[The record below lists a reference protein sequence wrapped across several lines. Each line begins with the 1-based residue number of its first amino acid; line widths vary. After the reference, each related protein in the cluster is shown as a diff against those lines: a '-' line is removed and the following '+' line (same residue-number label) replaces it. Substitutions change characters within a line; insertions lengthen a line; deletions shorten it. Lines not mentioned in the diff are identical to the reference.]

1 MENPRTFEWSNF
13 DCWGLI
19 AAGCLSPTTRKLLS
33 SASPD
38 TYQHPDWPQAL
49 EALFGTE
56 AQYES
61 LVGEFS
67 EQFFSTM
74 RAVRV
79 FHCTRTRSV
88 ESLRASGIRAIDL
101 EQRLHGLFVLLR
113 EHLPSLTY
121 ADVLEAARKT
131 LPIDG
136 LRENAVYVG
145 VDVRFLMDHCG
156 HYLLYGSEGVL
167 AVVRHLENSLGQELA
182 HHLKE
187 EGTPTVVEIDLPVGA
202 LERSDQQGLAR
213 EALYTYAYNTFYR
226 TREVRA
232 LDYGLRLHG
241 RVPPEWIFGFQHP
254 TEIRDPFS
262 GSSRV

>member
-1 MENPRTFEWSNF
+1 METPRTFEWSNF
-13 DCWGLI
+13 DCWGPI
-19 AAGCLSPTTRKLLS
+19 ATGCLSATTRKLLS
-33 SASPD
+33 SAAPD
-38 TYQHPDWPQAL
+38 TYQYSDWSQAL
-49 EALFGTE
+49 EVLFDTA

-88 ESLRASGIRAIDL
+88 GSFRASGIRAIDL

-113 EHLPSLTY
+113 EHLPSLSY
-121 ADVLEAARKT
+121 ADVMEAARKT

-182 HHLKE
+182 HHLKK

-202 LERSDQQGLAR
+202 LERSDQQGLA
-213 EALYTYAYNTFYR
+213 
-226 TREVRA
+226 
-232 LDYGLRLHG
+232 
-241 RVPPEWIFGFQHP
+241 W
-254 TEIRDPFS
+254 
-262 GSSRV
+262 SSRSRNRASGEQDTRASVPVCICVPM